1 MIIESSVDLI
11 LWWSAAQGAG
21 RCGWGSW
28 AFYWFFFCSSVIL
41 PESEEYLWLW
51 KCIWYML

>member
-1 MIIESSVDLI
+1 MIIESSVDLRRPK
-11 LWWSAAQGAG
+11 GAG
-21 RCGWGSW
+21 RCGWGRW

-41 PESEEYLWLW
+41 PEAEEYLWLW